1 VIDVALILLI
11 LALLAGL
18 IMVPFGLPGLW
29 LMVGATIVFG
39 AATGFAQVGFVTIAI
54 VVLLA
59 AIAEGFEAWL
69 GFRFAKRF
77 GGSTRAGWGAMLGG
91 LIGAFVG
98 TPVPIVGNVVGAF
111 VGAFAGAVVFEYLS
125 NSDVRKSLGAGWGA
139 LLGRAA
145 GAALKVTTGIIIAI
159 IAIYAALG

>member
-1 VIDVALILLI
+1 MIDLALGLLI
-11 LALLAGL
+11 LAFLVGL

-29 LMVGATIVFG
+29 LMVAATIVFG
-39 AATGFAQVGFVTIAI
+39 VATGFSQIGFVTIVV

-59 AIAEGFEAWL
+59 AVAEGLEAWL

-77 GGSTRAGWGAMLGG
+77 GGSNRAGWGAMVGG
-91 LIGAFVG
+91 LIGALVG
-98 TPVPIVGNVVGAF
+98 TPVPLIGNVVGAF
-111 VGAFAGAVVFEYLS
+111 LGAFLGAMVFEYVS
-125 NSDVRKSLGAGWGA
+125 NPDVRKSLGAGWGA

-145 GAALKVTTGIIIAI
+145 GAALKITLGIVIAI